1 MKKYSCLI
9 IDDEEPA
16 RSLVREY
23 LKDFIEFEIIGEAN
37 NGFEGVQLINELKP
51 DIIFLD
57 IQMPK
62 LTGFEVL
69 ELLEVNPKIIFS
81 TAFDQYAI
89 QAFEKNAIDYLLKPY
104 SKERFGQAIQKISK
118 QANEAGDAKELSN
131 KISESSKAPDELL
144 NRIAIRI
151 GTQIKVIPV
160 DEISYFESDDDY
172 VRIHTKGSEYLKEK
186 TMKFFESH
194 LDPVQFIRI
203 HRSYILNV
211 VELDRLERYEKD
223 SYIAILKD
231 GSKLKVSSNGYK
243 ALRNNLNF

>member
-1 MKKYSCLI
+1 MKKYKCLI

-23 LKDFIEFEIIGEAN
+23 LKDFKEFEILGEAS
-37 NGFEGVQLINELKP
+37 NGFEGVQMINELKP
-51 DIIFLD
+51 EIIFLD

-62 LTGFEVL
+62 LTGFEIL
-69 ELLEVNPKIIFS
+69 ELIEENPKIIFS

-89 QAFEKNAIDYLLKPY
+89 KAFEKNAIDYLLKPY
-104 SKERFGQAIQKISK
+104 SKERFAQAIKRIVESSSKDSNAQELSAKISDSTD
-118 QANEAGDAKELSN
+118 NS
-131 KISESSKAPDELL
+131 DEIL
-144 NRIAIRI
+144 NRIAIRT

-172 VRIHTKGSEYLKEK
+172 VRIHSNGSEYLKEK
-186 TMKFFESH
+186 TMKFFEHH
-194 LDPVQFIRI
+194 LDSSQFIRI

-211 VELDRLERYEKD
+211 NELDRIERYEKD
-223 SYIAILKD
+223 SYLAILKD

-243 ALRNNLNF
+243 TLKNNLKF